1 MSFSEFK
8 IHDDDDGQRIDR
20 LLRRLN
26 PHWPYVFVQKLLRK
40 GAVKIDGKRAK
51 VDARVAVGQTIRVP
65 RDDDDSQSLGL
76 GPRAPRRKRS
86 SAYAE
91 DLIQVIFEDDHILVI
106 DKPVGLAV
114 QGGSGLKIHLE
125 MMLDRFTKRG
135 VNPRLVHRLD
145 RETSGVMVL
154 ARGAAVA
161 RHLGDQFRER
171 SVQKTYLAVVSPP
184 PRQKSGTIDA
194 ALAKIKSGPY
204 LENMQVARNGDP
216 AQTDFEV
223 LSVASLGLGR
233 GSRAAKDPRAKPDG
247 QKRYALVAFTP
258 HTGRTHQIRV
268 HAAHIGC
275 PLVGDVK
282 YGGDVDVMKNAKIKP
297 RVMLHARELSFVHPK
312 FDERL
317 VFAADVPGDMTAL
330 CATLGLEIS

>member
-1 MSFSEFK
+1 MSFTEIH
-8 IHDDDDGQRIDR
+8 IHDDDDGQRLDR
-20 LLRRLN
+20 VLRRLN
-26 PHWPYVFVQKLLRK
+26 PHWPYAFVQKLLRK

-51 VDARVAVGQTIRVP
+51 VDARVAAGQTIRVP
-65 RDDDDSQSLGL
+65 RDDASPIPALPLKGGEGKPVSVPTL
-76 GPRAPRRKRS
+76 
-86 SAYAE
+86 
-91 DLIQVIFEDDHILVI
+91 FEDDHILVI

-114 QGGSGLKIHLE
+114 QGGSGLKVHLE
-125 MMLDRFTKRG
+125 MMLDRFAKRG
-135 VNPRLVHRLD
+135 VKPRLVHRLD

-171 SVQKTYLAVVSPP
+171 TVQKTYLAVVSPP

-194 ALAKIKSGPY
+194 PLAKIKSGPY
-204 LENMQVARNGDP
+204 LENMQVARGGDP

-223 LSVASLGLGR
+223 VSKKG
-233 GSRAAKDPRAKPDG
+233 P
-247 QKRYALVAFTP
+247 YALVAFMP

-275 PLVGDVK
+275 PLVGDSK
-282 YGGDVDVMKNAKIKP
+282 YGGDVDVMKTAKIKP

-312 FDERL
+312 LDERL
-317 VFAADVPGDMTAL
+317 VFAADVPDDMTAL
-330 CATLGLEIS
+330 CATLGLETP